1 MSINS
6 KVSVVGAGGNVGGI
20 VAYSIA
26 MQGLAHQVILVDRDM
41 DRARGKALDM
51 NQAAAA
57 MRSHSVVRVAE
68 SYEDVRNSKIVVI
81 TAGFPRQPGMSRDDL
96 LMKNAEIMR
105 EIVAQVKVVAPDSIL
120 LVVSN
125 PLDVMTFVALKESGF
140 PKERVVGMAGILDS
154 ARMTHFIQEKLGF
167 GAGQIRASVIGGH
180 GDTMVLLPRFST
192 VAGVPL
198 HDLLSEKEIEEIVEK
213 TKHGGAEI
221 VKYLGTS
228 AYLAPG
234 KATAIMIESILRDS
248 KKIYSCATLLEGEYE
263 HSGVVTGVPVMLG
276 FNGAEKI
283 IKVTLDNCEKKQFA
297 HSISTVQTMI
307 EVLYNKKFFGE
318 EKYERN

>member
-6 KVSVVGAGGNVGGI
+6 RVSVIGAGGNVGGI

-26 MQGLAHQVILVDRDM
+26 MQGLAHEVILVDRDM

-57 MRSHSVVRVAE
+57 MRSHSVVKVAE
-68 SYEDVRNSKIVVI
+68 SYEDIKDSKIVVI
-81 TAGFPRQPGMSRDDL
+81 TAGFPRKEGMSRDDL
-96 LMKNAEIMR
+96 LLKNAEIIR
-105 EIVAQVKVVAPDSIL
+105 EVVSQVKIFAPDSIL
-120 LVVSN
+120 IIVSN
-125 PLDVMTFVALKESGF
+125 PLDAMTYVALKESGF
-140 PKERVVGMAGILDS
+140 PRERVIGMAGILDS

-192 VAGVPL
+192 VAGIPL
-198 HDLLSEKEIEEIVEK
+198 SDLLSEKDIDEIVEK

-221 VKYLGTS
+221 VKFLGTS

-248 KKIYSCATLLEGEYE
+248 KKIFPCAIYLDGEYG
-263 HSGVVTGVPVMLG
+263 HTDVVTGVPVTLG
-276 FNGAEKI
+276 AGGGEKI
-283 IKVTLDNCEKKQFA
+283 IKVTLDSCEKKQFA
-297 HSISTVQTMI
+297 HSVSSVRDLI
-307 EVLYNKKFFGE
+307 EVLRVKKFLLP
-318 EKYERN
+318 